1 MINHVRTLL
10 LNVAG
15 PVAGDSDT
23 PGDAFVPV
31 YAPAVFSPGV
41 ETLRRTLFG
50 TDPDYEGR
58 LYRLAQF
65 MRVLHAEDEAHV
77 LAADPRVT
85 YALDTEF
92 TGYGTTLIAR
102 AGSGPISLTEPIAHQ
117 PGTGRVSRVWLILAL
132 SSTRVAARQ
141 AHTGAEIETDI
152 TFSGG
157 VSSAAALPGTT
168 SGVRLH
174 GTGIDAGHAWTID
187 VRQRLTPGVIAL
199 LETAKTLE
207 GTREIFSGVAGEPDI
222 TFRNM
227 FYSHPNPL
235 RQLCGLLLALAA
247 FTERVRQ
254 Q

>member
-15 PVAGDSDT
+15 PLAGDSDT
-23 PGDAFVPV
+23 PGDALVPV

-41 ETLRRTLFG
+41 DTLRRALFG
-50 TDPDYEGR
+50 TDPDYAGR

-92 TGYGTTLIAR
+92 SGYGTTLVAR
-102 AGSGPISLTEPIAHQ
+102 AGSGAISLTEPIAHQ
-117 PGTGRVSRVWLILAL
+117 PGTGRVVRTWMILAL
-132 SSTRVAARQ
+132 SPTRVTARQ
-141 AHTGAEIETDI
+141 VHTGAELETDI

-168 SGVRLH
+168 AKFRLH
-174 GTGIDAGHAWTID
+174 GTGTSVGNAWTID
-187 VRQRLTPGVIAL
+187 VRQRLTPGVVAL
-199 LETAKTLE
+199 LEVAKTLE
-207 GTREIFSGVAGEPDI
+207 GTREVFAGVTGEPGT

-247 FTERVRQ
+247 YTERIRQ